1 MDNTVKLDE
10 ILSLSEEELKK
21 IFDEMTLEEIEDL
34 IQRVKKKKKND

>member
-1 MDNTVKLDE
+1 MDNTVNLDE

-34 IQRVKKKKKND
+34 IQRVKEVTKND

>member
-34 IQRVKKKKKND
+34 IQRLKEVTKND

>member
-34 IQRVKKKKKND
+34 IQRVKEVTKND